1 MLDPTTCGVDDVITA
16 EVNPYDVEDL
26 ALAADGALW
35 LADTGDNDRDRETV
49 ALHRLTRNGE
59 ATLFRLVYPDGP
71 HDAEALLLDG
81 SDVPYIVTKETFG
94 TAGVYRPTGAL
105 DAPGPTPLQRVGSV
119 RLGPTDTVG
128 GPLGTAGSTLV
139 TGAGMSGDGSVLA
152 LRTYTDAYLYA
163 VPDGDVVA
171 ALDRTPVRVPLPGEP
186 QGETVALA
194 PDGTLL
200 SGSEGGAP
208 IRAVPEATALLDS
221 PPGPPASEPAPP
233 IADTSDAAQG
243 DVTTDDD
250 GLPPWPAAVL
260 AAVVATVLVALGT
273 RRRRT

>member
-1 MLDPTTCGVDDVITA
+1 VLDPTTCAVDDVITA

-81 SDVPYIVTKETFG
+81 SDVPYIVTKATFG
-94 TAGVYRPTGAL
+94 TAGVYRPAGAL

-128 GPLGTAGSTLV
+128 GPVGAAGSTLV

-186 QGETVALA
+186 QGEAVALA

-221 PPGPPASEPAPP
+221 APDPPASEPAPP
-233 IADTSDAAQG
+233 VADTSDAAQG
-243 DVTTDDD
+243 DVTTGDD